1 MDTFN
6 EKLTKQW
13 KDVGNLVLGVWLV
26 ISPWVLSY
34 AAEPRPAWNAH
45 IVGVII
51 AVAALAALISF
62 HAWEEWVNT
71 ALAVWLLISPYLLG
85 FTTMTQAVWNQVIV
99 GVLVG
104 VLAIWTAA
112 TEGGDGLR
120 AKF

>member
-13 KDVGNLVLGVWLV
+13 KDVGNLVLGLWLL
-26 ISPWVLSY
+26 ISPWVLAY

-45 IVGVII
+45 IVSVII
-51 AVAALAALISF
+51 AVAAVAALISF
-62 HAWEEWVNT
+62 HAWEEWANT
-71 ALAVWLLISPYLLG
+71 ALALWLIISPYLLG

-104 VLAIWTAA
+104 ILAIWTAA
-112 TEGGDGLR
+112 TEGGRLR